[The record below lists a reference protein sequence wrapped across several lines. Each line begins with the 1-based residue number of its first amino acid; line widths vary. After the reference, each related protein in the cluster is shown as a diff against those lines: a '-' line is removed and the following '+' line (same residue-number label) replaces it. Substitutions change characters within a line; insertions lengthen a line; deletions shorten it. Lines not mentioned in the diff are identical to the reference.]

1 MSTRFYP
8 GQQDYI
14 VQLNLMDDVVG
25 TVGTTFSTAAFALY
39 DTTDNTKIAKFVAT
53 GLTTGTT
60 YSYTLPA
67 VSAQLATIGN
77 IAQTFSGNSV
87 FSNSN
92 GSFGTS
98 TGTGT
103 INVASGATLSGNTK
117 TVNIGTGGV
126 AGSTTT
132 MTLGPAAGSGTITF
146 NQPPVSATGYKIGTT
161 LSSDVN
167 TLDYYQEGSFT
178 PAVAGTTTAGAGT
191 YTTQSGSYTRI
202 GNMVAFKLALVYTAH
217 TGTGNTIITG
227 LPFTA
232 SAIDCPVDISTAN
245 FTFTGTLVSYVA
257 AGTTQITIASMTS
270 GAAQSAVAIDT
281 TATINI
287 SGTYFV

>member
-77 IAQTFSGNSV
+77 IAQTFAGNSV
-87 FSNSN
+87 FSNAN

-167 TLDYYQEGSFT
+167 TLDFYQEGTFT
-178 PAVAGTTTAGAGT
+178 PVVVGSTAAGTAT
-191 YTTQSGSYTRI
+191 YTVQTGNYTRI
-202 GNMVAFKLALVYTAH
+202 GNTVYVTMTITYTGH
-217 TGTGNTIITG
+217 TGTGNKTVTA
-227 LPFTA
+227 LPFTPA
-232 SAIDCPVDISTAN
+232 VSSAIQAVLSNITYTGAPFAQLTSGSTTVAIN
-245 FTFTGTLVSYVA
+245 KAVSGATSSAVAMSA
-257 AGTTQITIASMTS
+257 AGTLI
-270 GAAQSAVAIDT
+270 
-281 TATINI
+281 I
-287 SGTYFV
+287 SGTYSV